1 LTVTS
6 RNKSASAP
14 IIVTD
19 SKGDRTRE
27 RIVSSAAPVFNR
39 LGFAGASV
47 ADLMQAAGLEK
58 GGIYRHFES
67 KEAIALASFDHAT
80 RLQGERFRDYMAAAP
95 RGAVA
100 QLVALAEAMASVA
113 EDPMVAGGCPLL
125 NTAVECDDAE
135 GDFYRE
141 LRARARR
148 GMSRLL
154 SAVRRI
160 VADGVTSR
168 ELARSTDPD
177 AEASAFVA
185 TMEGAIMLTKLY
197 DDPIHLW
204 HAIAR
209 VRERVESL
217 APGRSATRRSAENR
231 AATRP
236 ME

>member
-1 LTVTS
+1 MVTS
-6 RNKSASAP
+6 RNKSRPAP
-14 IIVTD
+14 IVATD

-39 LGFAGASV
+39 LGFAGASM
-47 ADLMQAAGLEK
+47 ADLMEAAGLEK

-95 RGAVA
+95 GGAVG
-100 QLVALAEAMASVA
+100 QLVALAEAKASVA
-113 EDPMVAGGCPLL
+113 SAVAGGCSTPRLSA
-125 NTAVECDDAE
+125 TTRR
-135 GDFYRE
+135 GFYRE

-148 GMSRLL
+148 AMSRFL

-160 VADGVTSR
+160 IADGVSSR
-168 ELARSTDPD
+168 QLTRSTDPD

-185 TMEGAIMLTKLY
+185 TMEGAIMMTKLY
-197 DDPIHLW
+197 DDPTHLR

-209 VRERVESL
+209 VRERIESL
-217 APGRSATRRSAENR
+217 EA
-231 AATRP
+231 
-236 ME
+236 

>member
-1 LTVTS
+1 M
-6 RNKSASAP
+6 
-14 IIVTD
+14 TD

-47 ADLMQAAGLEK
+47 ADLMEAAGLEK

-80 RLQGERFRDYMAAAP
+80 RLQGERFRAYMAAAP

-125 NTAVECDDAE
+125 NTAVESDDAE
-135 GDFYRE
+135 GEFYRE

-148 GMSRLL
+148 EMSRLL
-154 SAVRRI
+154 GAVRRI
-160 VADGVTSR
+160 IAEGIASR
-168 ELARSTDPD
+168 ELAHSTNPD

-197 DDPIHLW
+197 DDPIHLR
-204 HAIAR
+204 HAITH
-209 VRERVESL
+209 VRERAESL
-217 APGRSATRRSAENR
+217 AAGRSARRRSAVKHAR
-231 AATRP
+231 DQ
-236 ME
+236 

>member
-1 LTVTS
+1 VTARSKS
-6 RNKSASAP
+6 RSAS
-14 IIVTD
+14 IVVTD

-47 ADLMQAAGLEK
+47 TDLMEAAGLEK

-67 KEAIALASFDHAT
+67 KEAIALASFDHTT
-80 RLQGERFRDYMAAAP
+80 RLQGERFRAYMAAAP

-125 NTAVECDDAE
+125 NTAVESDDAE
-135 GDFYRE
+135 GEFYHE
-141 LRARARR
+141 LRVRARR
-148 GMSRLL
+148 AMSRLL

-160 VADGVTSR
+160 IDDGVASR
-168 ELARSTDPD
+168 ELARSTDRD

-197 DDPIHLW
+197 DDPIHLR

-209 VRERVESL
+209 VRERAESL
-217 APGRSATRRSAENR
+217 AAGRTATRRSAVKHT
-231 AATRP
+231 ATRN
-236 ME
+236 

>member
-1 LTVTS
+1 MTVTS
-6 RNKSASAP
+6 KKKSSSASN
-14 IIVTD
+14 VGTD
-19 SKGDRTRE
+19 TKGDRTRE
-27 RIVSSAAPVFNR
+27 RIVTSAAPLFNR

-47 ADLMQAAGLEK
+47 ADLMEAAGLEK

-80 RLQGERFRDYMAAAP
+80 RLQGERFRDYMSAAP
-95 RGAVA
+95 RGAVE

-141 LRARARR
+141 LRSRARR
-148 GMSRLL
+148 AMTRLL

-185 TMEGAIMLTKLY
+185 SIEGAIMLTKLY
-197 DDPIHLW
+197 DDPIHLR

-217 APGRSATRRSAENR
+217 AVGRT
-231 AATRP
+231 ATRP
-236 ME
+236 SASRRSRNMRA

>member
-1 LTVTS
+1 MTVTS
-6 RNKSASAP
+6 KNKSRSASD
-14 IIVTD
+14 VGTER
-19 SKGDRTRE
+19 KGDRTRE

-39 LGFAGASV
+39 LGFAGASL
-47 ADLMQAAGLEK
+47 ADLMEAAGLEK

-80 RLQGERFRDYMAAAP
+80 RLQGERFRDYLAAAP

-100 QLVALAEAMASVA
+100 RLVALAEAMASVA

-135 GDFYRE
+135 GEFYRE
-141 LRARARR
+141 IRPRARR
-148 GMSRLL
+148 AMTRLI

-160 VADGVTSR
+160 VTDGVTSR

-185 TMEGAIMLTKLY
+185 TMEGAIMLAKLY
-197 DDPIHLW
+197 DDPIHLR
-204 HAIAR
+204 HAVAR
-209 VRERVESL
+209 VRERAESL
-217 APGRSATRRSAENR
+217 TTARPATRGSAVKARLNKD
-231 AATRP
+231 
-236 ME
+236 

>member
-1 LTVTS
+1 MTS
-6 RNKSASAP
+6 RNKSRPASNIA
-14 IIVTD
+14 TD

-27 RIVSSAAPVFNR
+27 RIVTSAAPVFNR

-47 ADLMQAAGLEK
+47 ANLMEAAGLEK

-95 RGAVA
+95 RGAAA

-135 GDFYRE
+135 GEFYRE
-141 LRARARR
+141 LRTRARR
-148 GMSRLL
+148 AMTRLL
-154 SAVRRI
+154 GAVQRI
-160 VADGVTSR
+160 VAEGVVSR
-168 ELARSTDPD
+168 ELARSTDLE

-185 TMEGAIMLTKLY
+185 TMEGAIMLSKLY
-197 DDPIHLW
+197 DDPIHLR

-209 VRERVESL
+209 VRERAESL
-217 APGRSATRRSAENR
+217 ALAPQRGAQRRSM
-231 AATRP
+231 P
-236 ME
+236 QPD

>member
-1 LTVTS
+1 
-6 RNKSASAP
+6 
-14 IIVTD
+14 
-19 SKGDRTRE
+19 
-27 RIVSSAAPVFNR
+27 VFNR

-47 ADLMQAAGLEK
+47 ADLMEAAGLEK

-95 RGAVA
+95 HGAVG

-125 NTAVECDDAE
+125 NTAVESDDAE
-135 GDFYRE
+135 GEFYRE

-154 SAVRRI
+154 STVRRI
-160 VADGVTSR
+160 IANGVASR

-177 AEASAFVA
+177 AEASTFVA
-185 TMEGAIMLTKLY
+185 TMEGAIMLSKLY
-197 DDPIHLW
+197 DDPVHLR
-204 HAIAR
+204 HAIAS
-209 VRERVESL
+209 VRERAESL
-217 APGRSATRRSAENR
+217 ADRRSATRRSAVKHASNE
-231 AATRP
+231 
-236 ME
+236 

>member
-1 LTVTS
+1 VTS
-6 RNKSASAP
+6 RNKSRPAP
-14 IIVTD
+14 IVATD

-47 ADLMQAAGLEK
+47 ADLMDAAGLEK

-80 RLQGERFRDYMAAAP
+80 RLQGERFRDYMSAAP
-95 RGAVA
+95 RGAVG

-113 EDPMVAGGCPLL
+113 QDPMVAGGCPLL

-135 GDFYRE
+135 GEFYRE

-148 GMSRLL
+148 AMSRLL

-160 VADGVTSR
+160 IADGVASR

-185 TMEGAIMLTKLY
+185 TMEGAIMVTKLY
-197 DDPIHLW
+197 DDSIHLR

-217 APGRSATRRSAENR
+217 EA
-231 AATRP
+231 
-236 ME
+236 